1 MRRPASHGTGRPC
14 AVRPRTGL
22 DGRAP
27 FGFARGGRI
36 RRSPQCIDRVTE
48 LNKLALRRRR
58 SGDNV
63 IVSTTPDLELDD
75 GTPVRFLLTP
85 PGGAPAPPP
94 PVTDDGDLPEGMGRA
109 VPVAAGGRAVA
120 SVAVGALRGAL
131 KPVGPLLQEVHD
143 AVVATPEPP
152 TELSVTFG
160 VQVGQ
165 DLRLGIVG
173 GSGQAH
179 LTVTASWRPVPSREA
194 DATPASE

>member
-1 MRRPASHGTGRPC
+1 MVT
-14 AVRPRTGL
+14 
-22 DGRAP
+22 
-27 FGFARGGRI
+27 
-36 RRSPQCIDRVTE
+36 QCIDHVTE
-48 LNKLALRRRR
+48 LNKLVFRRRR

-85 PGGAPAPPP
+85 PGGVSAPAA
-94 PVTDDGDLPEGMGRA
+94 PVAQDDGDLPEGMGRA
-109 VPVAAGGRAVA
+109 VPVGAGGRAVA
-120 SVAVGALRGAL
+120 SFSVGALRGAL

-165 DLRLGIVG
+165 DLKLGIVG
-173 GSGQAH
+173 GNGQAH
-179 LTVTASWRPVPSREA
+179 LTVTANWRPVPSRGA